1 MATAAEAVA
10 SAVSVA
16 TVATTATAANPCDN
30 AYERHS
36 SLRGVFFCVS
46 LRGLKRLTMKRVI
59 MILAALLA
67 AAAMQAQV
75 RPQNNHTVSTTLG
88 LGLEYGF
95 EWAFAGQATVTGR
108 IGYASKDF
116 TLRSALDN
124 FQWSTTMA
132 PAVTLEPR
140 YYFLMN
146 WRDSHGKY
154 TSGNSTEFFGV
165 PATATLRK
173 DGKGLGEVAVSPV
186 LGVRRAFARHWFHEF
201 TAGADLLCYP
211 QFIATPHVGYRIG
224 FLF

>member
-1 MATAAEAVA
+1 
-10 SAVSVA
+10 
-16 TVATTATAANPCDN
+16 
-30 AYERHS
+30 
-36 SLRGVFFCVS
+36 
-46 LRGLKRLTMKRVI
+46 MKRVI
-59 MILAALLA
+59 LSLTAAFAVVLAS
-67 AAAMQAQV
+67 AQV

-95 EWAFAGQATVTGR
+95 EWAFAGQASVVAR

-146 WRDSHGKY
+146 WRENHGKY
-154 TSGNSTEFFGV
+154 TSGNSAEFFGV
-165 PATATLRK
+165 PAIATLRK

-186 LGVRRAFARHWFHEF
+186 LGVRRAFATHWFHEF

-211 QFIATPHVGYRIG
+211 TFLATPHVGYRIG
-224 FLF
+224 YLF